1 MTEYSELCTRDDV
14 ENLIGM
20 RVRTLSYYQE
30 ALLHK
35 SAVKIYNV
43 ERSNE
48 RLEFIGDSVLNLVI
62 ASFLFEKYP
71 TENEGFMT
79 KLRTRIVSGKCLSQ
93 IAHKMGI
100 HNYIRMNDKAMRQ
113 GWNTNSRILEDAFE
127 ALIGA
132 VYLDLGMYYAKTFI
146 LFQIDKHVHD
156 EYIMIDTNYKDML
169 MRYTQN
175 KGIELPVYQVN
186 KEDGPNHDKCFVV
199 NVYVTGNLLGEGVA
213 KSKKQSE
220 QNAAKIAMQYIDGL
234 PTV

>member
-1 MTEYSELCTRDDV
+1 MSDIPDLCGREEI

-35 SAVKIYNV
+35 SAVKLYNAR
-43 ERSNE
+43 RSNE

-62 ASFLFEKYP
+62 AQHLFEKYP
-71 TENEGFMT
+71 NENEGFMT

-93 IAHKMGI
+93 IARQMGVQN
-100 HNYIRMNDKAMRQ
+100 HIRMNEKAMRQ

-132 VYLDLGMYYAKTFI
+132 IYLDMGFYYAKTFI
-146 LFQIDKHVHD
+146 MDQIETHVND
-156 EYIMIDTNYKDML
+156 EDILIDTNYKDML

-175 KGIELPVYQVN
+175 RGIELPVYEVRD
-186 KEDGPNHDKCFVV
+186 EHGPNHDKYFKIHVFMRGMFV
-199 NVYVTGNLLGEGVA
+199 GEGVA
-213 KSKKQSE
+213 KSKKQAE
-220 QNAAKIAMQYIDGL
+220 QEAAKYALTSIGEL
-234 PTV
+234 TL